1 MSPTAQMSL
10 SAIAAV
16 SLKVELL
23 INGLGTIWSPL
34 VNRVRCSG
42 PSTRRLARCTPGTQ
56 PPVCHDRVLDDEKL
70 ISTGIAEG
78 ARSSPSIFYFWQKC
92 RV

>member
-23 INGLGTIWSPL
+23 INGLGNDLEPACQQSALFGTFHAQACPL
-34 VNRVRCSG
+34 H
-42 PSTRRLARCTPGTQ
+42 ARTQ

-70 ISTGIAEG
+70 ICTGIAEG

-92 RV
+92 